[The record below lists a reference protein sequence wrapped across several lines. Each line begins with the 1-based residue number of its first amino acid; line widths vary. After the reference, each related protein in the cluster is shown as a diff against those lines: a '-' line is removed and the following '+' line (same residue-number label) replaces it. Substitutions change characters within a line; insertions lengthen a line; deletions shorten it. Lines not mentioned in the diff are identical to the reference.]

1 MCQAVQNLEH
11 VSPLPGVP
19 GAAAAGA
26 SRERCL
32 WHQIHHGKP
41 KTHLEFGHLC
51 VPQSS
56 GWLQE
61 VQEDILAGST
71 CCSLPIAAGRPT
83 GAQDHQ
89 GDCDRMTEGL
99 WHMRSS

>member
-26 SRERCL
+26 SREKMSLAPDPSR
-32 WHQIHHGKP
+32 QA

-51 VPQSS
+51 VSQSS
-56 GWLQE
+56 GW
-61 VQEDILAGST
+61 VQEDILGGST
-71 CCSLPIAAGRPT
+71 CCSLPTAAGLPT